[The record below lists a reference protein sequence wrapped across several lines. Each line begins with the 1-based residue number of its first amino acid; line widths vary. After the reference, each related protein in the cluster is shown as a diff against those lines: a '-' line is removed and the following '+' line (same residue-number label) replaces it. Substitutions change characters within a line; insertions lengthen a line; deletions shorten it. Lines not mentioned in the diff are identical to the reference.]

1 MKLIILSALLLFS
14 ISLSQAQQIKF
25 DQASPY
31 AVSEEKQDKKV
42 AITFTVPDIKA
53 GTKVTVTVNEVASAA
68 EKNKDYVLGPT
79 DITPDAG
86 NKGEFDITIKTDNFP
101 ETPESVN
108 LTFSY
113 KDSGDKAQTY
123 AYIIT
128 ILDQANGQPD
138 AARYTPE
145 ETEIIRHL
153 SFEVFT
159 GGNLDFFNHL
169 KFNDIGGELM
179 VNANDVFGKDTRF
192 GGFFGISNFQNFSLD
207 SSNRNVRV
215 QRIRTD
221 TGAYVNGK
229 TSYTERT
236 MIDHKKLST
245 SEWSYYINPT
255 YRLNTRRSDFF
266 NIYFSLRF
274 EVLRTSTETEFLTD
288 TISTVT
294 TTRPL
299 GNAAVFQSGTGFLLQ
314 KAVDV
319 QTNHFYSIGF
329 PMFLNAQNKFKVYV
343 DPNIGFTS
351 YAYASYVPDSART
364 TVTKYVT
371 SKTQGFALMRL
382 RFTEQFTGLNIT
394 FGGEIRDVIG
404 TYQTTI
410 NAYLGIRVNI
420 GDWFSKP
427 TKPGS

>member
-1 MKLIILSALLLFS
+1 MKRITLAALLFFYIS
-14 ISLSQAQQIKF
+14 ISEAQKIKF

-31 AVSEEKQDKKV
+31 TVSEEKQDKKV
-42 AITFTVPDIKA
+42 AITFKVNDMKA
-53 GTKVTVTVNEVASAA
+53 GTKVIVSVNDAESSAT
-68 EKNKDYVLGPT
+68 KNKDYEIGATEILLDKT
-79 DITPDAG
+79 

-101 ETPESVN
+101 ESPESIK
-108 LTFSY
+108 LTFNYTDTSDT
-113 KDSGDKAQTY
+113 KQACTFT
-123 AYIIT
+123 II

-138 AARYTPE
+138 ALQYTPDE
-145 ETEIIRHL
+145 MNIIRHL

-159 GGNLDFFNHL
+159 GGNLDFFHHL
-169 KFNDIGGELM
+169 KFNNIGGELM
-179 VNANDVFGKDTRF
+179 VNANDIFGKETRF
-192 GGFFGISNFQNFSLD
+192 GVFFGISNFQNFSLD
-207 SSNRNVRV
+207 SSNRHVRV

-274 EVLRTSTETEFLTD
+274 EVLTTSTETEFLTD
-288 TISTVT
+288 TISNVT
-294 TTRPL
+294 TNRPL
-299 GNAAVFQSGTGFLLQ
+299 GNAPVFQTGAGFLLQ

-329 PMFLNAQNKFKVYV
+329 PMFLNAQDKFKVYV
-343 DPNIGFTS
+343 DPNIGFTN
-351 YAYASYVPDSART
+351 YAYASYVPDSARASL
-364 TVTKYVT
+364 TKYIT
-371 SKTQGFALMRL
+371 SKTQAFALMRL

-420 GDWFSKP
+420 GDWFNKA
-427 TKPGS
+427 TKPGN